1 MTARAKARTCTAAA
15 LLTAVAGL
23 YAATVAPVL
32 GGPGAAAAFSLW
44 MVGRSYRRQH
54 WAMVFRCEQARR
66 AAIRIPDPAP
76 MPDYDRAAEQARYD
90 ATFGDMISHWN
101 EDAA

>member
-1 MTARAKARTCTAAA
+1 MTPRTKARTCTLAA
-15 LLTAVAGL
+15 LLTAAAGL
-23 YAATVAPVL
+23 YAATVYPIL

-66 AAIRIPDPAP
+66 AAIRFPDPQP
-76 MPDYDRAAEQARYD
+76 IPDYDQLAEQAAFD
-90 ATFGDMISHWN
+90 EAFGDMINHWN

>member
-1 MTARAKARTCTAAA
+1 MTPRAKARTCTAAA
-15 LLTAVAGL
+15 LLFLTAGI
-23 YAATVAPVL
+23 AAPPSN
-32 GGPGAAAAFSLW
+32 PGAGIAGIAGAVILWAAA
-44 MVGRSYRRQH
+44 RSYRRQH

-66 AAIRIPDPAP
+66 AAIAFPDPAP